1 MLEDSEFRVFYS
13 VKFVKPDNR
22 LLLIN
27 FNGLIGVDSTYS
39 TWYVCPALHTRSRW
53 LKDEGR
59 GTLGWFRSTSMS
71 HTKMTAK
78 YYNTYRNF
86 FCFGEAD

>member
-39 TWYVCPALHTRSRW
+39 TWYVCLTLHTRSRW
-53 LKDEGR
+53 LKDKGR
-59 GTLGWFRSTSMS
+59 GTLRWFRSAGVS

-78 YYNTYRNF
+78 HYNTYTNF
-86 FCFGEAD
+86 FCFGGAC

>member
-1 MLEDSEFRVFYS
+1 MLEDSDFIVFYS
-13 VKFVKPDNR
+13 VKFVKPNYR

-39 TWYVCPALHTRSRW
+39 TWYVCLTLHTRSRW

-59 GTLGWFRSTSMS
+59 GTLRRFRSTGMS

-86 FCFGEAD
+86 FCFGGAD